1 MVPNTHVNSEDFS
14 ANTTLKILSVKNPP
28 LKVTGSLKPHILLIS
43 IQKTSLVNVTL
54 RMDGSM
60 MKTLM
65 MADVSTV
72 TQFILIAQNAVMM
85 VLED

>member
-1 MVPNTHVNSEDFS
+1 MGPNTHANLEDFS
-14 ANTTLKILSVKNPP
+14 VNTTLKILSVKNPL

-72 TQFILIAQNAVMM
+72 TQFILIVQNAVMM